1 MAEIFIKA
9 SEISNLTDARYFSA
23 QGVEWLG
30 FNLDENNPEAVS
42 HPQFLAIREWISG
55 PNIVGEFATLS
66 DISYLNRCI
75 DSLKLKAVQI
85 GQFIQ
90 VDSLKKLPSD
100 ITLFYEQI
108 IENKEDV
115 LTLKNNWEEL
125 RSFVHFFILD
135 FSKNNISWSTL
146 ISTPEIFN
154 AIQSLAKDFPLLLS
168 FNPENN
174 EFSEIFTLENLLGLS
189 LKGGSELKTGMKS
202 FETYD
207 SIFEYLEEIKN

>member
-66 DISYLNRCI
+66 DINYLNRCI
-75 DSLKLKAVQI
+75 DSLKLKAVQV

-100 ITLFYEQI
+100 ITLFT
-108 IENKEDV
+108 NK
-115 LTLKNNWEEL
+115 LL
-125 RSFVHFFILD
+125 RIRKMS
-135 FSKNNISWSTL
+135 
-146 ISTPEIFN
+146 
-154 AIQSLAKDFPLLLS
+154 
-168 FNPENN
+168 
-174 EFSEIFTLENLLGLS
+174 
-189 LKGGSELKTGMKS
+189 
-202 FETYD
+202 
-207 SIFEYLEEIKN
+207 